1 VFSPSTPYS
10 QNTTDYVSNFGDA
23 PIKIKNKGG
32 KDPCS
37 PFLFLWQKERVQMQI
52 VYYAYVLQKQ
62 KRSVQEGVVSL

>member
-1 VFSPSTPYS
+1 VFFPSTPDS

-23 PIKIKNKGG
+23 PIKIKNKGR

-37 PFLFLWQKERVQMQI
+37 AFLYLWPKGRVQMQI

-62 KRSVQEGVVSL
+62 KRPVQEEVVSL